1 MFYEFKIDLNVFLK
15 NYGIFLALG
24 IVLIIVLVIVGL
36 LVFNQSRKKKINKSG
51 ADSFISWIEA
61 LGDKDNIIEISG
73 NRSRLVVSLKDTDKI
88 NRNTLDKLGVK
99 NIIMMNNKITLV
111 INNDASLIAKEINQN
126 LLQK

>member
-24 IVLIIVLVIVGL
+24 IVLVIVGL

>member
-51 ADSFISWIEA
+51 ANSSISWIEA

>member
-36 LVFNQSRKKKINKSG
+36 LVFNQSRKRKINKSE
-51 ADSFISWIEA
+51 ANSSISWIEA

-88 NRNTLDKLGVK
+88 NRMTLNKLGVK

-126 LLQK
+126 LL

>member
-51 ADSFISWIEA
+51 ANSSISWIEA

-88 NRNTLDKLGVK
+88 NRMTLDKLGVK

>member
-99 NIIMMNNKITLV
+99 NIIMMNNKTFYE
-111 INNDASLIAKEINQN
+111 NYDENK
-126 LLQK
+126 

>member
-24 IVLIIVLVIVGL
+24 IVLIIVLVIAGL

-51 ADSFISWIEA
+51 ADSSISWIEA
-61 LGDKDNIIEISG
+61 LGDKDNIIEITG
-73 NRSRLVVSLKDTDKI
+73 NRSRLIVSLKDTDKI
-88 NRNTLDKLGVK
+88 NRKTLDKLGVK
-99 NIIMMNNKITLV
+99 NIIIMHNKITLV

>member
-36 LVFNQSRKKKINKSG
+36 LVFNQSRKRKINKSE
-51 ADSFISWIEA
+51 ANSSISWIEA

-73 NRSRLVVSLKDTDKI
+73 NRSRLVVSLIDTDKI
-88 NRNTLDKLGVK
+88 NREALDKLGVK

>member
-24 IVLIIVLVIVGL
+24 IVLIIVLVIAGL

-51 ADSFISWIEA
+51 ADSSISWIEA
-61 LGDKDNIIEISG
+61 LGDKDNIIEITG
-73 NRSRLVVSLKDTDKI
+73 NRSRLIVSLKDTDKI
-88 NRNTLDKLGVK
+88 NRKTLDKLGVK